1 MKTLKTLTLLVVL
14 PLTGCGVFGKT
25 KMVDICIPR
34 EELPRMSGIVVQ
46 RPELEIHRINLQ
58 DENLAPDILV
68 KSYVSTVRQLID
80 YSEQLE
86 LVVEHLQFMHDVEY
100 EP

>member
-1 MKTLKTLTLLVVL
+1 
-14 PLTGCGVFGKT
+14 
-25 KMVDICIPR
+25 
-34 EELPRMSGIVVQ
+34 MSGIVVQ